1 MAMDGISKTN
11 GTQKATQTQKASTN
25 KKADAKYGA
34 KQQELANRII
44 EPARNVSDLKS
55 NAKIKQQQIQLAMQS
70 GDIDLANTLQKEL
83 NQIKAD
89 IERNETSIFD
99 DKNKN
104 KNK

>member
-11 GTQKATQTQKASTN
+11 GTQKATQTKKQNNTATAKAN
-25 KKADAKYGA
+25 A
-34 KQQELANRII
+34 KQQELASRII
-44 EPARNVSDLKS
+44 EPARYVSDLKS

-70 GDIDLANTLQKEL
+70 GDIDLANTLQQEL
-83 NQIKAD
+83 NRIKAD

-104 KNK
+104 KDK

>member
-1 MAMDGISKTN
+1 MDGISKTN
-11 GTQKATQTQKASTN
+11 GAQKTTRTKKQNNTATAKAN
-25 KKADAKYGA
+25 A

-83 NQIKAD
+83 NRINAD

-104 KNK
+104 KDK

>member
-11 GTQKATQTQKASTN
+11 GAQKTTRTKKQNNTATAKAN
-25 KKADAKYGA
+25 A

-55 NAKIKQQQIQLAMQS
+55 NAKIKQQQIQLAQQC
-70 GDIDLANTLQKEL
+70 GDIDLANTLQQEL
-83 NQIKAD
+83 NRINAD

-99 DKNKN
+99 NKN
-104 KNK
+104 KNKDK

>member
-25 KKADAKYGA
+25 KKADAKYGE
-34 KQQELANRII
+34 KQQELAKQIVA
-44 EPARNVSDLKS
+44 PHNVNDLKS
-55 NAKIKQQQIQLAMQS
+55 NAKIKKQQIQLAQKN

-89 IERNETSIFD
+89 IKRNETSIFD

>member
-11 GTQKATQTQKASTN
+11 GAQKTTRTKKQNNTATAKAN
-25 KKADAKYGA
+25 A

-44 EPARNVSDLKS
+44 EPARNVSYLKS

-70 GDIDLANTLQKEL
+70 GDIDLANTRQKEL

-99 DKNKN
+99 DKNKD
-104 KNK
+104 K

>member
-11 GTQKATQTQKASTN
+11 GAPKATQTKKQNNTATAKAN
-25 KKADAKYGA
+25 A

-104 KNK
+104 KDK

>member
-11 GTQKATQTQKASTN
+11 GAQKTTRTKKQNNTATAKAN
-25 KKADAKYGA
+25 A

-83 NQIKAD
+83 NRINAD

-104 KNK
+104 KDK

>member
-11 GTQKATQTQKASTN
+11 GAQKATSTKKQNNTTTAKAN
-25 KKADAKYGA
+25 A
-34 KQQELANRII
+34 KQQELANKII

-99 DKNKN
+99 DKNKD
-104 KNK
+104 K

>member
-11 GTQKATQTQKASTN
+11 GTQKATQTKKPNNTATAKAN
-25 KKADAKYGA
+25 A

-70 GDIDLANTLQKEL
+70 GDIDLANTLQQEL
-83 NQIKAD
+83 NRINAD

-104 KNK
+104 KEK

>member
-11 GTQKATQTQKASTN
+11 GAQKTTQTKKQNNTATAKAN
-25 KKADAKYGA
+25 A

-70 GDIDLANTLQKEL
+70 GDIDLANTLQK
-83 NQIKAD
+83 D

-99 DKNKN
+99 DKNKD
-104 KNK
+104 K

>member
-11 GTQKATQTQKASTN
+11 GTQKAAQTKKQNNTATAKAN
-25 KKADAKYGA
+25 A
-34 KQQELANRII
+34 KQQELTNRII

-104 KNK
+104 KDK

>member
-11 GTQKATQTQKASTN
+11 GTQKATQTNRKNNTATAKAN
-25 KKADAKYGA
+25 A

-55 NAKIKQQQIQLAMQS
+55 NAKIKQQQIQLAQQC
-70 GDIDLANTLQKEL
+70 GDIDLAKTLQQEL
-83 NQIKAD
+83 NRINAD
-89 IERNETSIFD
+89 IQRNETSIFD

-104 KNK
+104 KDK

>member
-11 GTQKATQTQKASTN
+11 GAKKKTQTKKQNNTATAKAN
-25 KKADAKYGA
+25 A
-34 KQQELANRII
+34 KQQQLGNRII

>member
-34 KQQELANRII
+34 KQQELAMQIVA
-44 EPARNVSDLKS
+44 PHNVNDLKS
-55 NAKIKQQQIQLAMQS
+55 NAKIKKQQIQLAQKN

-89 IERNETSIFD
+89 IKRNETSIFD

-104 KNK
+104 KDK